1 MLITVKTFNGHNIND
16 GSSYRAVLQNQ
27 HTTPDATPIFIEE
40 TNSDSRDAGAYSVD
54 VQNKVLSIK
63 ILNYGNR
70 YDLISQLKTWLKRG
84 TQGDLVVT
92 FADEAVD
99 YQISAR
105 VVNLVPENNSNQNWT
120 ALLQTGTSDWR
131 AVTETT
137 ESTWTATGTTE
148 TLAINVGGKDETYL
162 SLDLTP
168 TAPPASG
175 NAHQQIYRL
184 PNTPGIAHGLIPWCI
199 TADTATLVTA
209 GYMQADCDDL
219 RIVNMNTGQELK
231 RWIIS
236 PNNAST
242 KIWVNLD
249 LAKGFSLTL
258 ATAVAG
264 SGSVTELQFSV
275 TTDMK
280 AAIAEMSKTG
290 IVYHGTEWFAY
301 SDTDPVNCKLIIA
314 TRGVFGT
321 AQQAHSAGVSFLYI
335 QYPLMMVYGNSS
347 AVAPS
352 STDATYDDT
361 KPFIN
366 LTSSSN
372 TSWVF
377 GGSPS
382 TSKFFSK
389 SLSQR
394 TAAWTISKRSLGLLS
409 DYFDEEFAS
418 VLGTTAAIAFMVK
431 NFLSGGAWQPE
442 NVDFR
447 ATLYRAAGIT
457 SVTCTGYRHRH
468 NPNWLDTAAVR
479 ASLDGVNYVDLFTEA
494 TPSTTGVSENWA
506 NNSTPATPATGSK
519 YVQMVFAGGWPAAV
533 KEWAVFEMLTC
544 TLAFNSSNIPSGAFL
559 GLADTAFPLV
569 VTIKNETTGDQISIN
584 YSTPLDKVF
593 SIDGENNLVQFDGY
607 NAFGALSLDDE
618 GRAVYLRLQGGVSN
632 TIRITAADLGTLHI
646 DLHWYRRRL

>member
-16 GSSYRAVLQNQ
+16 GSSYRTVLQNQ
-27 HTTPDATPIFIEE
+27 HTMPDAQPVFIEE
-40 TNSDSRDAGAYSVD
+40 ANADSRDAGVYSVN
-54 VQNKVLSIK
+54 VQNKALSVK
-63 ILNYGNR
+63 ILDYANR
-70 YDLISQLKTWLKRG
+70 YGLIAQLKTWLKRG
-84 TQGDLVVT
+84 TQGDLVVN
-92 FADEAVD
+92 FQDDGID
-99 YQISAR
+99 YQVNAR
-105 VVNLVPENNSNQNWT
+105 VVNLVAENNSNQSWT
-120 ALLQTGTSDWR
+120 VVLQTGTSDWR

-137 ESTWTATGTTE
+137 HATWTATGTTE
-148 TLAINVGGKDETYL
+148 TEAIDVGGKDETYL

-168 TAPPASG
+168 TAPPSSG

-199 TADTATLVTA
+199 TADTAALVTA

-236 PNNAST
+236 PNNAGT
-242 KIWVNLD
+242 KVWVNLD

-258 ATAVAG
+258 ASNVAG

-275 TTDMK
+275 TSDMK
-280 AAIAEMSKTG
+280 AAIAEMPKTG

-321 AQQAHSAGVSFLYI
+321 AQAAHTAGVAFLYI
-335 QYPLMMVYGNSS
+335 QYPLMMIYGDSS
-347 AVAPS
+347 AVAPA

-372 TSWVF
+372 TSWVW

-389 SLSQR
+389 ALSPR
-394 TAAWTISKRSLGLLS
+394 TAAWTISKSSLGLQS

-418 VLGTTAAIAFMVK
+418 ALGTTAAIAFMVR
-431 NFLSGGAWQPE
+431 NFLSGGTWMAE

-447 ATLYRAAGIT
+447 ATLYRAAGVT
-457 SVTCTGYRHRH
+457 SVTCTGYKHRH
-468 NPNWLDTAAVR
+468 NANWLDTAAVR
-479 ASLDGVNYVDLFTEA
+479 ASLDGVNYVNLFTEA
-494 TPSTTGVSENWA
+494 SPSTVGVSENWA

-519 YVQMVFAGGWPAAV
+519 YVQMNFAGGWPAH
-533 KEWAVFEMLTC
+533 WSC
-544 TLAFNSSNIPSGAFL
+544 GSWSSFCC
-559 GLADTAFPLV
+559 
-569 VTIKNETTGDQISIN
+569 
-584 YSTPLDKVF
+584 
-593 SIDGENNLVQFDGY
+593 
-607 NAFGALSLDDE
+607 
-618 GRAVYLRLQGGVSN
+618 GVN
-632 TIRITAADLGTLHI
+632 DLGVP
-646 DLHWYRRRL
+646 YG